1 MTCFLMLERV
11 KNMSRSKKVRYQ
23 PVMGREMSAAQEILY
38 AKEFKEA
45 DRAGGYLKEKSNKE
59 EA

>member
-1 MTCFLMLERV
+1 MLERV